1 MDKWYLSTKVC
12 VLNKKKDVSV
22 KIFNMITRVTESKTH
37 FIDQKW
43 NNEKHQSDCK
53 KYSMCRKD

>member
-1 MDKWYLSTKVC
+1 
-12 VLNKKKDVSV
+12 
-22 KIFNMITRVTESKTH
+22 MITRVTESKTY

-53 KYSMCRKD
+53 KYSTYRKD